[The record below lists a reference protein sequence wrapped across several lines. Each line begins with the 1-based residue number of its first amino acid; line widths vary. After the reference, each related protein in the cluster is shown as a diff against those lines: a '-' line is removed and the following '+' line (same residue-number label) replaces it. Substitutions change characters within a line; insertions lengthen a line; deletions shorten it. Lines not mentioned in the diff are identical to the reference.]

1 MASAPAHP
9 THAGRVAIVTG
20 AAQGIGRAI
29 AAGLAA
35 RGADVVVADI
45 KPLDETVALIGE
57 RATPRTLDVSDEAAW
72 PALAADVGGVFGRVD
87 IVVNNAA
94 YLPRAAFD
102 ELATDTWRR
111 TLAVNLDAH
120 FFSAKALVPLMR
132 RHRWG
137 RIVAVA
143 SNSIGIA
150 ETGLSH
156 YMASKMGEIGFV
168 RGLANDLGQ
177 DGITVNAVL
186 PALTDTPA
194 IAGMPDEL
202 RRSIYRQQAIKRLGQ
217 PEDLVGPVAF
227 LTSDDAAFITGQA
240 LVVDG
245 GLYKIS

>member
-1 MASAPAHP
+1 MPAAPVYP

-20 AAQGIGRAI
+20 AAQGIGRVI

-35 RGADVVVADI
+35 RGAEVVAVDI
-45 KPLDETVALIGE
+45 QPLDETVAAIGE
-57 RATPRTLDVSDEAAW
+57 RVTPRILDVSDEGAW
-72 PALAADVGGVFGRVD
+72 QALAADLDGAFGRVD

-94 YLPRAAFD
+94 HLPWAPFD
-102 ELATDTWRR
+102 ELTTETWRR

-132 RHRWG
+132 RHGWG
-137 RIVAVA
+137 RIVAIA

-168 RGLANDLGQ
+168 RGLANDLGE
-177 DGITVNAVL
+177 DGVTVNAVL

-194 IAGMPDEL
+194 IARMSDEA
-202 RRSIYRQQAIKRLGQ
+202 RRGVYQRQAIKRLGR
-217 PEDLVGPVAF
+217 PEDLVGAVAF

-245 GLYKIS
+245 GLYKVS

>member
-1 MASAPAHP
+1 MTVGSPYP
-9 THAGRVAIVTG
+9 THAGRIAVVTG

-35 RGADVVVADI
+35 RGADVVVVDL
-45 KPLDETVALIGE
+45 KPPDETAAMIGE
-57 RATPRTLDVSDEAAW
+57 RATARLLDVSDEAAW
-72 PALAADVGGVFGRVD
+72 LALATEIGAAHGRVD

-94 YLPRAAFD
+94 FLPRAPFD
-102 ELATDTWRR
+102 ELETDTWRR
-111 TLAVNLDAH
+111 TMSVNLDAH
-120 FFSAKALVPLMR
+120 YFSAKALVPWMR

-137 RIVAVA
+137 RFVAIA

-168 RGLANDLGQ
+168 RGLANDLGG

-194 IAGMPDEL
+194 IAAMPEPA
-202 RRSIYRQQAIKRLGQ
+202 RRSVYTQQAIKRLGR

>member
-1 MASAPAHP
+1 MSTPVYP

-35 RGADVVVADI
+35 RGAQVVAVDI
-45 KPLDETVALIGE
+45 KPLDETVAAIGE
-57 RATPRTLDVSDEAAW
+57 RVTPRILDVSDEGAW
-72 PALAADVGGVFGRVD
+72 QALSLDIDKAFGRAD
-87 IVVNNAA
+87 IVINNAA
-94 YLPRAAFD
+94 YLPWAPFD
-102 ELATDTWRR
+102 DLTPEIWRR
-111 TLAVNLDAH
+111 TLSVNLDAH

-132 RHRWG
+132 RHHWG
-137 RIVAVA
+137 RIIAIA

-150 ETGLSH
+150 EPGLSH

-177 DGITVNAVL
+177 DGVTVNAVL

-194 IAGMPDEL
+194 IAVLSEEA
-202 RRSIYRQQAIKRLGQ
+202 RRGVYQQQAIKRLGQ
-217 PEDLVGPVAF
+217 PQDLVGPVAF

>member
-1 MASAPAHP
+1 MASASAYP
-9 THAGRVAIVTG
+9 THEGRVAIVTG

-35 RGADVVVADI
+35 RGAKVIVADL
-45 KPLDETVALIGE
+45 KAPEETVALIGD
-57 RATPRTLDVSDEAAW
+57 RATPRLLDVSDEDAW
-72 PALAADVGGVFGRVD
+72 QALASEIGDAFGRVD

-94 YLPRAAFD
+94 YLPRGPFD
-102 ELATDTWRR
+102 ELSTETWRR
-111 TLAVNLDAH
+111 SMAVNLDAH
-120 FFSAKALVPLMR
+120 FFSAKALVPWMR
-132 RHRWG
+132 RQRWG
-137 RIVAVA
+137 RIVAIA

-156 YMASKMGEIGFV
+156 YMASKMSEIGFV

-186 PALTDTPA
+186 PALTNTPA
-194 IAGMPDEL
+194 IAAMPEEV
-202 RRSIYRQQAIKRLGQ
+202 RRSVYQQQAIKRLGQ